1 MHDSIILIMQ
11 RSPIVETIKPFY
23 VPKVQLLAVKPPW
36 FCFLSILP
44 PPYFFSLYP
53 YICHQ
58 QFLHYPSI
66 LSQFNPFSLF
76 LDNKITGE
84 FSAFPRVRRCCL
96 FPRCPA
102 AQLCL
107 WDSALCLAARALS
120 LQLQKKSM
128 PLGHGILPSTVGKL
142 TGNG

>member
-1 MHDSIILIMQ
+1 MILSYSSCKGHQ
-11 RSPIVETIKPFY
+11 SLKPSNHSTFLKSSSWQSSHRDVVSQVYCHHPI
-23 VPKVQLLAVKPPW
+23 
-36 FCFLSILP
+36 
-44 PPYFFSLYP
+44 FSLYP